1 MTEKTQCKSVKNKR
15 LICLLSANN
24 NEVFFPV
31 ILLLLLG
38 GANINQ
44 DGDVEDKVDSK
55 INLYSTY

>member
-31 ILLLLLG
+31 ILLLPLG
-38 GANINQ
+38 GANNQ